1 MVFDLY
7 KFRSM
12 RIHPDGDTV
21 WSVDSGDPRITPLG
35 RLMRRCAVDELPQLV
50 NVVRGD
56 MSLVGPRPERPHFA
70 HHFAGEVP
78 RYDERHRVRGGL
90 TGWAQIHGL
99 RGDTSITQRTR
110 LDLEYI
116 EEWSMWRDIA
126 IVIRTV
132 PALVRDASVDDARP
146 LEPMEDNEALLAT
159 LGWPSTQREAG

>member
-1 MVFDLY
+1 M
-7 KFRSM
+7 S
-12 RIHPDGDTV
+12 
-21 WSVDSGDPRITPLG
+21 
-35 RLMRRCAVDELPQLV
+35 CAVTC
-50 NVVRGD
+50 RW
-56 MSLVGPRPERPHFA
+56 SGPRPERPHFA

-146 LEPMEDNEALLAT
+146 LEPIEDNEALLAAF
-159 LGWPSTQREAG
+159 GWPSTQREAG